1 LSSSPSPTYTTAQ
14 IHRRLGIPK
23 PTIRNWSA
31 EYASYL
37 SRRAQPN
44 DGKTRLFTHDDL
56 VVLNTV
62 RYLTREE
69 GLNDNDQ
76 VRAILSSGHR
86 VTDFPDTPSEEQ
98 AEALKS
104 VRLVP
109 VDRLERAL
117 EQLRFAQSQVERLE
131 AEAADIGFERDRA
144 LIALDEANRQVS
156 GLREQHGRVRGILL
170 GLGAASLGLLLIAL
184 GSLTGFFLLYS
195 QLHP

>member
-1 LSSSPSPTYTTAQ
+1 LSSSLPLTYTTAQ
-14 IHRRLGIPK
+14 VHHRLGVPK

-37 SRRAQPN
+37 SKRAQPN

-86 VTDFPDTPSEEQ
+86 VTDFPDLPGEEQ

-117 EQLRFAQSQVERLE
+117 EQLRFAQGEVERLGSE
-131 AEAADIGFERDRA
+131 SASIGLERDQA
-144 LIALDEANRQVS
+144 LIALDEATRQVS
-156 GLREQHGRVRGILL
+156 GLREQHGRVRGILV

-195 QLHP
+195 QLQP